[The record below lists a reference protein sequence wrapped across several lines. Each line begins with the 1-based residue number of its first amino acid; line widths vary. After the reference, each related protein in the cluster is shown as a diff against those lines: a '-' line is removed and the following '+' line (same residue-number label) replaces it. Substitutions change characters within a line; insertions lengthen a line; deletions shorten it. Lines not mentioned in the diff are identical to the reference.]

1 MDGSPREATDTLTRR
16 DVATILAVGLLLFVP
31 SFLTRDVWTPD
42 EPRYVEV
49 AREMVQRCDYLVPH
63 LNGEIYPDKPPLFFW
78 LAAGLWH
85 LGLGP
90 NSGRIVAALSAMGVL
105 LLTYA
110 LGRRL
115 YGREAGLW
123 AALVTLTTLLF
134 MSISRIGNLDPLLS
148 FCIVAGISFG
158 VHALEGGG
166 SHGKAW
172 LGFYAAAA
180 LGVLTKGPVGL
191 VVPGLVLL
199 AYGLARRKEATGGG
213 WWHLGGALLFIA
225 VVAAWLVPAVLFG
238 GREYSTNIVFQQ
250 TLQRV
255 KPSGVHGEP
264 FHYFLV
270 RAPLYLWPWSPL
282 LVLALVAAVK
292 AARREGEKKSWL
304 PILWLAV
311 VLVFFSIPS
320 GKRERYVLPMVP
332 AAGLLCARYIQ
343 LVAAGAAPWR
353 RWHTWLWRAT
363 FGLVAIVPVA
373 LIAMALC
380 PAPAVE
386 RFLDDRPTA
395 QDLLAAI
402 ATPHVAIAVG
412 AGTLMLVMA
421 LLALCLPSAPR
432 GERRRAGILVASLVV
447 LSLALDLVA
456 MPLLNRS
463 KSARSLVEDARAY
476 LDTAERVYLFDAD
489 FGGAFGLF
497 LQRREGT
504 LKLDLTHE
512 QERELNRL
520 DGKQRRERERALLE
534 EKLTAALASPQ
545 PVAVVSWRD
554 TVLESVDLQRTP
566 GLAATEEDP
575 REPGA
580 SRGDKRTTHPEKGPL
595 WDALVA
601 ALSLPRRV
609 VPVTWK
615 EPMDKQIGPGRSH
628 VVRPARRGHPTLV
641 LVLNWNPEAGHGK
654 TPSAKAR
661 SREER

>member
-1 MDGSPREATDTLTRR
+1 
-16 DVATILAVGLLLFVP
+16 
-31 SFLTRDVWTPD
+31 
-42 EPRYVEV
+42 
-49 AREMVQRCDYLVPH
+49 
-63 LNGEIYPDKPPLFFW
+63 
-78 LAAGLWH
+78 
-85 LGLGP
+85 
-90 NSGRIVAALSAMGVL
+90 
-105 LLTYA
+105 
-110 LGRRL
+110 
-115 YGREAGLW
+115 
-123 AALVTLTTLLF
+123 
-134 MSISRIGNLDPLLS
+134 
-148 FCIVAGISFG
+148 
-158 VHALEGGG
+158 
-166 SHGKAW
+166 
-172 LGFYAAAA
+172 
-180 LGVLTKGPVGL
+180 
-191 VVPGLVLL
+191 
-199 AYGLARRKEATGGG
+199 
-213 WWHLGGALLFIA
+213 
-225 VVAAWLVPAVLFG
+225 
-238 GREYSTNIVFQQ
+238 
-250 TLQRV
+250 
-255 KPSGVHGEP
+255 
-264 FHYFLV
+264 
-270 RAPLYLWPWSPL
+270 
-282 LVLALVAAVK
+282 
-292 AARREGEKKSWL
+292 
-304 PILWLAV
+304 
-311 VLVFFSIPS
+311 
-320 GKRERYVLPMVP
+320 
-332 AAGLLCARYIQ
+332 
-343 LVAAGAAPWR
+343 
-353 RWHTWLWRAT
+353 
-363 FGLVAIVPVA
+363 
-373 LIAMALC
+373 MALC

-395 QDLLAAI
+395 QDLLAAM

-412 AGTLMLVMA
+412 AGALVLGMA

-545 PVAVVSWRD
+545 PAAVVSWRD